1 MMRQT
6 PHSPPHPPQHR
17 EGGSH
22 LSLSGPPTGPPSGP
36 GSSCRADAAAATTAT
51 ASILAAPR
59 RRHEPSCGQSASA
72 DRPRT
77 RRPEP
82 AVDRNDYGAPSH
94 PPHLRGEHE
103 FTISDFFAA
112 AGHPKPIDRRRG
124 ARDKSAS
131 VAPFATQAG
140 SPSLTRRYAN
150 EFADGTTHSGGPL
163 TTTSTTQHATPGNGK
178 LSRLPPQPPRMATGD
193 GPLVPTTSTHRRTL
207 PPTTEWRRPPMP
219 GPIRP

>member
-1 MMRQT
+1 M
-6 PHSPPHPPQHR
+6 
-17 EGGSH
+17 
-22 LSLSGPPTGPPSGP
+22 SLSGPSTGPPSGP

-59 RRHEPSCGQSASA
+59 RRNEPSCGQSASA

-131 VAPFATQAG
+131 VATPETQTG
-140 SPSLTRRYAN
+140 SHTGHVQPQPRWPSH
-150 EFADGTTHSGGPL
+150 EFADGTTTNGGPTPPPDAEQQNHLGDGQL
-163 TTTSTTQHATPGNGK
+163 TRLSTQSP
-178 LSRLPPQPPRMATGD
+178 RLATGD
-193 GPLVPTTSTHRRTL
+193 GPTLPTTGPHRGTL
-207 PPTTEWRRPPMP
+207 PPTTERRGPTMP
-219 GPIRP
+219 GSF